1 MEMVMM
7 EEVENYGDRSDRDG
21 EEEDDD
27 SGDGGGSNSS
37 RCDNNGYIGGGQA
50 EPSKNFYGY
59 YYSRG
64 IPALAIS
71 SKEYIER
78 SKRARSIVASTPIL
92 NADNQRKRPTEEASP
107 ILLEPKGH

>member
-1 MEMVMM
+1 M

-37 RCDNNGYIGGGQA
+37 RCDNT
-50 EPSKNFYGY
+50 
-59 YYSRG
+59 
-64 IPALAIS
+64 IS